1 MLSYESKYVWKEF
14 IESLL
19 CEGGNESTS
28 TFSEVI
34 NYFVELDSEDC
45 MSKSDSCDMV
55 LIIFRYAEYKI
66 LNHLEHVISDAMIMC
81 KIIIYNMTVCMW
93 E

>member
-1 MLSYESKYVWKEF
+1 MRIACL
-14 IESLL
+14 
-19 CEGGNESTS
+19 
-28 TFSEVI
+28 
-34 NYFVELDSEDC
+34 
-45 MSKSDSCDMV
+45 SDSCDMV